1 MNQYVLEPGGNAPL
15 EAENITVRIDS
26 GANIDTAAYRLTRH
40 GKVRSDGDVIFYG
53 QPESDDG
60 SVLRSGDERSSA
72 FTIDLARQP
81 TTIESI
87 VFAYTASRP
96 TAHLGSVVLRVEEQ
110 WQTLITA
117 PLEIDG
123 RSETSLILAECYRK
137 DGAWKF
143 RFIAQGYNGG
153 LMPLLER
160 FGADDLALFA
170 LQPAPEAVIPLAPV
184 VEVPPPPPEAVIP
197 PAPVVEVPPPPPE
210 PVIPPAPVVEVPPPP
225 PEPVIPPAPVVEVP
239 PPAPEAVIPP
249 APVVEVPPPPPEPV
263 IPPAPVAEVP
273 SPAPEPLIPPAPVAE
288 VPSPAPEA
296 VIPPAPVAE
305 AAPPAP
311 EAVIPPA
318 PVAETAP
325 PAPEPLIPPA
335 PVAEVAPPVP
345 EPVIPPAPVTEAAP
359 PAPEAVVPP
368 APVVEVPPPE
378 AVTPP
383 APVAKATPK
392 TATNSA
398 GSTLLTKQENYGMIH
413 AVLNWQR
420 SVEHPRGGLLGG
432 IIGKL
437 LGSSQKMG
445 LALGAFVHLKNGERF
460 CVQQTGNAGNLQAA
474 PFTLLREAAA
484 LDINGS
490 RWSEIAEV
498 LIFVVSRDNPPDWKN
513 AKGVVTLHI
522 GQQTITVEIK
532 ENDPRHGVC
541 ALVRLV
547 NENDAI
553 RAERIERYFANS
565 SEISQAF
572 GGNNKQTAGKSDAK
586 GDANNIVTL
595 EINHAIDS
603 PTGFYSAVWRLTTAG
618 KVRSDGDMI
627 FNKRAVSEGGSIQY
641 FGNHRYRFDLSRQP
655 QDIER
660 IVIACAA
667 SKKLGKFQSIT
678 LNIQNG
684 DAVQHYPISL
694 DNCTKNTIILGE
706 YYREGDDW
714 QFRVRNEECLGG
726 LRGLSE
732 RFGVPSIPKPA
743 ARVTPPPLFE
753 LPQTTFS
760 ERWGDSLAK
769 AEQHQ
774 PLANWLQQQG
784 VQARF
789 DYTAI
794 NLNGYYIG
802 AAVQI
807 GKNYSVFRKLLE
819 YMKKAYQNNKLAF
832 NHSLRPYSGE
842 EIAQLYAFCRYLCDK
857 TLLVA
862 ARYNENEKAP
872 GQIEKWIN
880 IKLLDTPQT
889 RAFFTGSWLEW
900 FALGELLQEVEKRG
914 ADYPFSCARNTAVTF
929 EMIKNNELDVMF
941 LPEGKTPFVI
951 ECKSGQFGND
961 LGKHQT
967 LRKHLGLP
975 VERYIILASS
985 IKSEEEAKALSAMH
999 QLTFVTPQTLMEHC
1013 RALF

>member
-170 LQPAPEAVIPLAPV
+170 LQPAPEAVIP
-184 VEVPPPPPEAVIP
+184 
-197 PAPVVEVPPPPPE
+197 PAPVVEVLP
-210 PVIPPAPVVEVPPPP
+210 
-225 PEPVIPPAPVVEVP
+225 
-239 PPAPEAVIPP
+239 PEAVIPP

-273 SPAPEPLIPPAPVAE
+273 SPAPEPLIPPA
-288 VPSPAPEA
+288 
-296 VIPPAPVAE
+296 
-305 AAPPAP
+305 
-311 EAVIPPA
+311 
-318 PVAETAP
+318 
-325 PAPEPLIPPA
+325 L
-335 PVAEVAPPVP
+335 VAEVAPPVP

-498 LIFVVSRDNPPDWKN
+498 LIFVVSRDNPPNWKN

-572 GGNNKQTAGKSDAK
+572 GGSNKQTAGKPDAK

-603 PTGFYSAVWRLTTAG
+603 PTGFYSAVWRLTAAG

>member
-210 PVIPPAPVVEVPPPP
+210 PVIPPAPV
-225 PEPVIPPAPVVEVP
+225 
-239 PPAPEAVIPP
+239 
-249 APVVEVPPPPPEPV
+249 
-263 IPPAPVAEVP
+263 AEVP

-296 VIPPAPVAE
+296 VIPPAPVA
-305 AAPPAP
+305 
-311 EAVIPPA
+311 
-318 PVAETAP
+318 
-325 PAPEPLIPPA
+325 
-335 PVAEVAPPVP
+335 
-345 EPVIPPAPVTEAAP
+345 EAAP

-532 ENDPRHGVC
+532 ENDPHLSALSMRTMPSVLS
-541 ALVRLV
+541 ASSATLPTVARLVRLSAGTTSKQLV
-547 NENDAI
+547 NPMQKAMPTI
-553 RAERIERYFANS
+553 S
-565 SEISQAF
+565 SPW
-572 GGNNKQTAGKSDAK
+572 K
-586 GDANNIVTL
+586 
-595 EINHAIDS
+595 
-603 PTGFYSAVWRLTTAG
+603 LT
-618 KVRSDGDMI
+618 M
-627 FNKRAVSEGGSIQY
+627 
-641 FGNHRYRFDLSRQP
+641 P
-655 QDIER
+655 
-660 IVIACAA
+660 
-667 SKKLGKFQSIT
+667 
-678 LNIQNG
+678 
-684 DAVQHYPISL
+684 
-694 DNCTKNTIILGE
+694 
-706 YYREGDDW
+706 
-714 QFRVRNEECLGG
+714 
-726 LRGLSE
+726 
-732 RFGVPSIPKPA
+732 
-743 ARVTPPPLFE
+743 
-753 LPQTTFS
+753 
-760 ERWGDSLAK
+760 
-769 AEQHQ
+769 
-774 PLANWLQQQG
+774 
-784 VQARF
+784 
-789 DYTAI
+789 
-794 NLNGYYIG
+794 
-802 AAVQI
+802 
-807 GKNYSVFRKLLE
+807 
-819 YMKKAYQNNKLAF
+819 
-832 NHSLRPYSGE
+832 
-842 EIAQLYAFCRYLCDK
+842 
-857 TLLVA
+857 
-862 ARYNENEKAP
+862 
-872 GQIEKWIN
+872 
-880 IKLLDTPQT
+880 
-889 RAFFTGSWLEW
+889 
-900 FALGELLQEVEKRG
+900 
-914 ADYPFSCARNTAVTF
+914 
-929 EMIKNNELDVMF
+929 
-941 LPEGKTPFVI
+941 
-951 ECKSGQFGND
+951 
-961 LGKHQT
+961 
-967 LRKHLGLP
+967 
-975 VERYIILASS
+975 
-985 IKSEEEAKALSAMH
+985 
-999 QLTFVTPQTLMEHC
+999 
-1013 RALF
+1013 

>member
-60 SVLRSGDERSSA
+60 SVLRSGDERSST

-96 TAHLGSVVLRVEEQ
+96 TAHLGRVILRVEEQ

-170 LQPAPEAVIPLAPV
+170 LQPAPEAVIPPAPV

-210 PVIPPAPVVEVPPPP
+210 P
-225 PEPVIPPAPVVEVP
+225 
-239 PPAPEAVIPP
+239 
-249 APVVEVPPPPPEPV
+249 
-263 IPPAPVAEVP
+263 
-273 SPAPEPLIPPAPVAE
+273 LIPPAPVAE
-288 VPSPAPEA
+288 VPPPPPEPL
-296 VIPPAPVAE
+296 IPPAPVAE

-311 EAVIPPA
+311 EPLIPPA
-318 PVAETAP
+318 PEAV
-325 PAPEPLIPPA
+325 IPPA

-345 EPVIPPAPVTEAAP
+345 EPVIPPAPVAEVP
-359 PAPEAVVPP
+359 SPAPEPLI
-368 APVVEVPPPE
+368 
-378 AVTPP
+378 PP

-420 SVEHPRGGLLGG
+420 SVEHPRGGLLG

-490 RWSEIAEV
+490 RWSEIVEV

-572 GGNNKQTAGKSDAK
+572 GGSNKQTAGKPDAK
-586 GDANNIVTL
+586 GDANNIATL
-595 EINHAIDS
+595 EIDHAIDS
-603 PTGFYSAVWRLTTAG
+603 PTGFYSAVWRLTAAG

-732 RFGVPSIPKPA
+732 RFGVPSIQTKPA

>member
-170 LQPAPEAVIPLAPV
+170 LQPAPEAVIP
-184 VEVPPPPPEAVIP
+184 
-197 PAPVVEVPPPPPE
+197 PAPVVEVPP
-210 PVIPPAPVVEVPPPP
+210 
-225 PEPVIPPAPVVEVP
+225 
-239 PPAPEAVIPP
+239 
-249 APVVEVPPPPPEPV
+249 
-263 IPPAPVAEVP
+263 
-273 SPAPEPLIPPAPVAE
+273 
-288 VPSPAPEA
+288 
-296 VIPPAPVAE
+296 
-305 AAPPAP
+305 
-311 EAVIPPA
+311 
-318 PVAETAP
+318 
-325 PAPEPLIPPA
+325 
-335 PVAEVAPPVP
+335 
-345 EPVIPPAPVTEAAP
+345 
-359 PAPEAVVPP
+359 
-368 APVVEVPPPE
+368 PPPE

-532 ENDPRHGVC
+532 ENDPCHGVC

-572 GGNNKQTAGKSDAK
+572 GGSNKQTAGKPDAK

-603 PTGFYSAVWRLTTAG
+603 PTGFYSAVWRLTAAG

>member
-1 MNQYVLEPGGNAPL
+1 
-15 EAENITVRIDS
+15 
-26 GANIDTAAYRLTRH
+26 
-40 GKVRSDGDVIFYG
+40 
-53 QPESDDG
+53 
-60 SVLRSGDERSSA
+60 
-72 FTIDLARQP
+72 
-81 TTIESI
+81 
-87 VFAYTASRP
+87 
-96 TAHLGSVVLRVEEQ
+96 
-110 WQTLITA
+110 
-117 PLEIDG
+117 
-123 RSETSLILAECYRK
+123 
-137 DGAWKF
+137 
-143 RFIAQGYNGG
+143 
-153 LMPLLER
+153 
-160 FGADDLALFA
+160 
-170 LQPAPEAVIPLAPV
+170 
-184 VEVPPPPPEAVIP
+184 
-197 PAPVVEVPPPPPE
+197 
-210 PVIPPAPVVEVPPPP
+210 
-225 PEPVIPPAPVVEVP
+225 
-239 PPAPEAVIPP
+239 
-249 APVVEVPPPPPEPV
+249 
-263 IPPAPVAEVP
+263 
-273 SPAPEPLIPPAPVAE
+273 
-288 VPSPAPEA
+288 
-296 VIPPAPVAE
+296 
-305 AAPPAP
+305 
-311 EAVIPPA
+311 
-318 PVAETAP
+318 
-325 PAPEPLIPPA
+325 
-335 PVAEVAPPVP
+335 
-345 EPVIPPAPVTEAAP
+345 
-359 PAPEAVVPP
+359 
-368 APVVEVPPPE
+368 
-378 AVTPP
+378 
-383 APVAKATPK
+383 
-392 TATNSA
+392 
-398 GSTLLTKQENYGMIH
+398 
-413 AVLNWQR
+413 
-420 SVEHPRGGLLGG
+420 
-432 IIGKL
+432 
-437 LGSSQKMG
+437 
-445 LALGAFVHLKNGERF
+445 
-460 CVQQTGNAGNLQAA
+460 
-474 PFTLLREAAA
+474 
-484 LDINGS
+484 
-490 RWSEIAEV
+490 
-498 LIFVVSRDNPPDWKN
+498 
-513 AKGVVTLHI
+513 
-522 GQQTITVEIK
+522 
-532 ENDPRHGVC
+532 
-541 ALVRLV
+541 
-547 NENDAI
+547 
-553 RAERIERYFANS
+553 
-565 SEISQAF
+565 
-572 GGNNKQTAGKSDAK
+572 
-586 GDANNIVTL
+586 
-595 EINHAIDS
+595 
-603 PTGFYSAVWRLTTAG
+603 
-618 KVRSDGDMI
+618 MI

>member
-170 LQPAPEAVIPLAPV
+170 LQPAPEAVIPPA
-184 VEVPPPPPEAVIP
+184 PEAIIP
-197 PAPVVEVPPPPPE
+197 PAPVAEVT
-210 PVIPPAPVVEVPPPP
+210 
-225 PEPVIPPAPVVEVP
+225 
-239 PPAPEAVIPP
+239 PPAPEAAIPL

-263 IPPAPVAEVP
+263 IPPAPVAEV
-273 SPAPEPLIPPAPVAE
+273 A
-288 VPSPAPEA
+288 SPAPEA

-305 AAPPAP
+305 VASPAP
-311 EAVIPPA
+311 EPVIPPA
-318 PVAETAP
+318 PVAEVAP
-325 PAPEPLIPPA
+325 PEPVIPPAPVVEVPPPPPEPLIPPAPVAEVPPLAPEPLIPPA
-335 PVAEVAPPVP
+335 PVAEAAPPTP
-345 EPVIPPAPVTEAAP
+345 EAVALPAPVAEAA
-359 PAPEAVVPP
+359 
-368 APVVEVPPPE
+368 
-378 AVTPP
+378 PP
-383 APVAKATPK
+383 APVAKAAPK
-392 TATNSA
+392 TATNGA

-420 SVEHPRGGLLGG
+420 SVKHPRGGLLGG

-572 GGNNKQTAGKSDAK
+572 GGSNKQTAGKPDAK

-603 PTGFYSAVWRLTTAG
+603 PTGFYSAVWRLTAAG

-732 RFGVPSIPKPA
+732 RFGVPSIQTKPA

-753 LPQTTFS
+753 LPQMTFS

-802 AAVQI
+802 AAVLI